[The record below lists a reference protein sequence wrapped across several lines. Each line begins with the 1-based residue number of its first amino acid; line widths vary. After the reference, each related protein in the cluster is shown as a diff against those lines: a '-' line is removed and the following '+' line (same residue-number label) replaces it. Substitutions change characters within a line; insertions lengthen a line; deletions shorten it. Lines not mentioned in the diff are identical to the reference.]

1 MMVFDICQTLVEN
14 MKDYSE
20 PQKEYF
26 EKNDMKSSSM
36 WDKMKEEQKKKG
48 NLILVERFFKIVM
61 SRRITEEFFINI
73 RVFSI

>member
-36 WDKMKEEQKKKG
+36 WDKMKEEQKKKEEE
-48 NLILVERFFKIVM
+48 VEALRL
-61 SRRITEEFFINI
+61 EEE
-73 RVFSI
+73 